1 MGRTRDKYLYVN
13 FPTPLQTAFSAK
25 LILKKPDDSAM
36 GKGELPHEYGILPFF
51 PFTTGELS
59 ALVIL

>member
-1 MGRTRDKYLYVN
+1 L
-13 FPTPLQTAFSAK
+13 LLFSAK

-36 GKGELPHEYGILPFF
+36 KKGELPHECGILPFF